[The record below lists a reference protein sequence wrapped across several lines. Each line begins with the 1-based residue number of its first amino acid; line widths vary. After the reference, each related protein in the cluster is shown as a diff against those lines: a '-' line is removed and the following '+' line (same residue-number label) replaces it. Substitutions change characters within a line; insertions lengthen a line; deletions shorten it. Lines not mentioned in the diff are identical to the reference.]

1 MTPARAPE
9 VTSARTQETARASA
23 SARTVWLVVEG
34 HWLWYRRHWR
44 SSAVSSV
51 LQPLLALV
59 AFGVFFGRLA
69 QGGAGLG
76 AVTGG
81 APYLEY
87 LTPAL
92 LCAAAL
98 QVAATESSF
107 PVFAGFQWHKNYEGI
122 TATPVTPAQ
131 LATGQLS
138 WVGLRVLFSG
148 AVFLAVAAAFGG
160 VRSWGVVVSLAV
172 AVLTGVS
179 FAAPVAAMAASLRRD
194 GQAFNILFRFVVVPM
209 TLFAGTYFPIE
220 RLPGWAQ
227 VVAVV
232 TPLWHGTQL
241 ARGAALG
248 TAQVGASLGHLAYLL
263 LWTAVGLALA
273 RWRFTVRL
281 TR

>member
-1 MTPARAPE
+1 MAVLEQARACSP
-9 VTSARTQETARASA
+9 
-23 SARTVWLVVEG
+23 ARTVRLVVEG
-34 HWLWYRRHWR
+34 HWLWYRRNWR
-44 SSAVSSV
+44 SSVVSSV

-69 QGGAGLG
+69 QGGAGL
-76 AVTGG
+76 ASVTGG

-107 PVFAGFQWHKNYEGI
+107 PVFAGFQWQKNYEGI
-122 TATPVTPAQ
+122 TATPVSPAQ

-148 AVFLAVAAAFGG
+148 AVYLAVAALFGG
-160 VRSWGVVVSLAV
+160 VRSWGAVVSLAV
-172 AVLTGVS
+172 AVLTGVA
-179 FAAPVAAMAASLRRD
+179 FAAPVAALAASLLREN
-194 GQAFNILFRFVVVPM
+194 QAFNILFRFVVVPM

-220 RLPGWAQ
+220 RLPEWAQ
-227 VVAVV
+227 VAAVV

-248 TAQVGASLGHLAYLL
+248 TWQLGGSLGHLAYLL
-263 LWTAVGLALA
+263 LWAVVGLALA

>member
-1 MTPARAPE
+1 MAVE
-9 VTSARTQETARASA
+9 QARAS
-23 SARTVWLVVEG
+23 SPARTVGLVVEG
-34 HWLWYRRHWR
+34 HWMWYRSNWR
-44 SSAVSSV
+44 SSVVSSV

-59 AFGVFFGRLA
+59 AFGVFLGRLA
-69 QGGAGLG
+69 RGGAGL
-76 AVTGG
+76 ASVTGG
-81 APYLEY
+81 APYLVY

-107 PVFAGFQWHKNYEGI
+107 PVFAGFQWQKSYEGI
-122 TATPVTPAQ
+122 TATPVGPAQ

-148 AVFLAVAAAFGG
+148 AVYLAVAAAFGG
-160 VRSWGVVVSLAV
+160 VRSVGIVVALGV
-172 AVLTGVS
+172 AVLTGLA
-179 FAAPVAAMAASLRRD
+179 FAAPVTAMSASLLRD

-209 TLFAGTYFPIE
+209 TLFAGTYFPID

-227 VVAVV
+227 VVAVA

-248 TAQVGASLGHLAYLL
+248 TWELGPSLGHLAYLL
-263 LWTAVGLALA
+263 LWAVVGLALA